1 MKYLPAIAGGLLIAI
16 GAVWIFQG
24 SGVLKGSF
32 MTGQQRW
39 LWIGILCA
47 GVGLVVL
54 TRGLR
59 AGRR

>member
-1 MKYLPAIAGGLLIAI
+1 MRFLPAIVGGILTAV
-16 GAVWIFQG
+16 GAVWIVQG
-24 SGVLKGSF
+24 AGVLKGSF

-39 LWIGILCA
+39 LWIGIVCA
-47 GVGLVVL
+47 VVGLVVF